1 MMTRTA
7 FEIDC
12 NPVIP
17 ECGFACPQCIEE
29 IKTTLASKDGVTN
42 VTMGKGAQEG
52 KVIVEHDPAVVT
64 VDQLLEVLKALPS
77 FYEGFF
83 IPLQFRHNPRARQ
96 PLHFSAC
103 HPSWRRFIPGD
114 GFDVWLL

>member
-29 IKTTLASKDGVTN
+29 IKND
-42 VTMGKGAQEG
+42 
-52 KVIVEHDPAVVT
+52 
-64 VDQLLEVLKALPS
+64 
-77 FYEGFF
+77 
-83 IPLQFRHNPRARQ
+83 ARQ
-96 PLHFSAC
+96 QR
-103 HPSWRRFIPGD
+103 WRHERDHG
-114 GFDVWLL
+114 